1 MTLDAETIKINFPNA
16 KLYIEE
22 VPLFYE
28 KALTKEHSH
37 WISYETQTLTE
48 FDNGDAQTVS
58 MEIDG
63 LEMKDVKEW
72 WKEKYPN
79 SFSYFLP
86 KKAKLVICYGRVE
99 WMRKDDSCQ
108 GLSVSNDGLFVWWRV
123 QELGMLTSISENLR
137 KYSGVRVKIDL
148 GCNDQSFEQGK
159 ETNLNI
165 EVSKLSLTFE

>member
-16 KLYIEE
+16 RLYIEE

-28 KALTKEHSH
+28 KSLTKEDLH

-48 FDNGDAQTVS
+48 FDKGDAQTVS

-108 GLSVSNDGLFVWWRV
+108 GLSVSDDSLFVWWRV
-123 QELGMLTSISENLR
+123 SGAINNTSIGQFL
-137 KYSGVRVKIDL
+137 
-148 GCNDQSFEQGK
+148 
-159 ETNLNI
+159 
-165 EVSKLSLTFE
+165 